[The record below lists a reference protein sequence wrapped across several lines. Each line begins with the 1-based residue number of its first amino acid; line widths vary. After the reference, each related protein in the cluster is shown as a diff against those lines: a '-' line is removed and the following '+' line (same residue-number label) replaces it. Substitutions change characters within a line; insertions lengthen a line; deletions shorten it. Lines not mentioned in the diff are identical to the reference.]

1 MRCSG
6 GAGRELEGAPLASM
20 MDAAPAYDGMMMDW
34 RDYYLCEVYPRLDPP
49 LAEQYPLVSLVG
61 GDGFQPLGEKALL
74 MLVALTGT
82 GKSTTLDMLRAR
94 TGGAGMG
101 LIPSRRE
108 LADWIAIPM
117 AQALA
122 GERIKPIKD
131 RRRRFGYTRRFAE
144 QAPGGMAAVFSWLAI
159 ADGYDGPL
167 LSEGI
172 RGENEIRYALENF
185 PRWRIVE
192 LTLHPL
198 TRLRRLSGRRDD
210 FDRAGGSA
218 DISFLPSQLR
228 GEALALVEAG
238 AITGEALAIVQAEAA
253 NYGFDPFPDGRE
265 YANYHRINVEDR
277 SPDEVARAVARIIE
291 GQPER
296 SEKITCQR

>member
-1 MRCSG
+1 
-6 GAGRELEGAPLASM
+6 
-20 MDAAPAYDGMMMDW
+20 MDW
-34 RDYYLCEVYPRLDPP
+34 RDYYLREVQPRLDLP
-49 LAEQYPLVSLVG
+49 LAEKYPLVRLVG
-61 GDGFQPLGEKALL
+61 GDGFRPLGEQALL

-94 TGGAGMG
+94 IDGAGMG

-144 QAPGGMAAVFSWLAI
+144 QVPGGMAAVFSWLAI
-159 ADGYDGPL
+159 ADGYDGCL

-172 RGENEIRYALENF
+172 RGENELRYALKNF

-218 DISFLPSQLR
+218 DISFLPSGLQR
-228 GEALALVEAG
+228 EARALVHAG
-238 AITGEALAIVQAEAA
+238 QITREALAIVQAEAA
-253 NYGFDPFPDGRE
+253 NYGFDPFVDRRE
-265 YANYHRINVEDR
+265 YANYHRVAVDDL
-277 SPDEVARAVARIIE
+277 SPDDVAEAVMRIIE
-291 GQPER
+291 GQPEGGER
-296 SEKITCQR
+296 R